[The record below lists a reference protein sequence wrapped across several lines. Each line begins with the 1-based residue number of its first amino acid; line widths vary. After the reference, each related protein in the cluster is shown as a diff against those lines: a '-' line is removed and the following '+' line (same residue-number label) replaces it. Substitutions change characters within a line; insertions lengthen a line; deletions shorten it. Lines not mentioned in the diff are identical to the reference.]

1 MAIGSI
7 TAIET
12 RTAMA
17 ERQNGLRRSKRL
29 KAAPKATMTTAS
41 AIALSLPLK
50 ASAFRQPTGL
60 A

>member
-17 ERQNGLRRSKRL
+17 ERQSGLRRSKRL
-29 KAAPKATMTTAS
+29 NAAKATMTTAS